1 LVFGSSSEDD
11 AALVGEGVAGRKLGE
26 VCRELVKLEGEEEQ

>member
-1 LVFGSSSEDD
+1 LVFGSSSSED